1 MRHEFE
7 WRLQGIQMITVNE
20 SDSEP
25 LPQGFGGT
33 RTLVVTSTTPL
44 QPQPRKLTSPPNAL
58 RWSNAMHLASLKTQ
72 TCIPCAVTR

>member
-1 MRHEFE
+1 MRRESE
-7 WRLQGIQMITVNE
+7 WRLQGIPMITANE

-58 RWSNAMHLASLKTQ
+58 RWSNAMYLASLKTQ
-72 TCIPCAVTR
+72 LCIPCGVTR